1 MDPRPLT
8 SPDWTNILVLVRAL
22 WVLLALV
29 VVFGGAFLSAHVFL
43 PYLAAT
49 SNQPRGVKH
58 LRLALYSVSAIA
70 LVTAVVLA
78 TRTLSQ
84 VSSVLQFYPKLWM

>member
-1 MDPRPLT
+1 MDPMPLT
-8 SPDWTNILVLVRAL
+8 IPNWTNIMVLVRAL
-22 WVLLALV
+22 WVFFAAV

-43 PYLAAT
+43 PYLAAGST
-49 SNQPRGVKH
+49 PNQGVKA

-70 LVTAVVLA
+70 LVAAVVVA
-78 TRTLSQ
+78 TRTFGQ